1 MNTLPLLLEIGVE
14 EIPARFVA
22 AAQQQFGSL
31 LQSALQSARLL
42 PEANPLAYSHA
53 AALPSPGDAVVT
65 YSTPRRL
72 IAYAPHVL
80 RRQPDQVE
88 QVMGPSAKVA
98 FDAEDRPTRAAESF
112 AAKNGVGV
120 HELVRVETTRGQY
133 VMVRKTTTGQK
144 SNVIL
149 EELLAGLI
157 ARISFPRNMYWLA
170 KSGPTFV
177 RPVRWLLALLGE
189 GAEADALRFSYGD
202 IAAAAHTFG
211 HRLRGNSP
219 LGVESFADYAQKLR
233 QHLVEFDPENRRQAI
248 TTDSNLL
255 LDDLGLRLLK
265 DNDLLEW
272 IVNSTEWPTPLLG
285 AFDAR
290 FLHLPREVLITV
302 MRDHQKYFAV
312 EDAQGRLQPRFLVV
326 LNRDEDKLGVIR
338 RGHERVLTARFSDAE
353 FFWDAD
359 QRQPLGARAATLQ
372 RVTYHEKLGSYADK
386 VKRMSAVGEKIS
398 ALLEEQGRLK
408 AGDGQLVLRAI
419 QLCKCDLTT
428 QMVQE
433 FTELQGIVG
442 GLYAKVQGEPGAVA
456 DAIYDHYRP
465 EGIDDRLP
473 RSLIGAVA
481 SLADKLDSLAGGFIA
496 GNAPTGSKDPFGLRR
511 AGNGIIK
518 ILVEYNIAISMNYMV
533 SLAVLQYCA
542 DARLGDQPD
551 AAALGR
557 QVAAFL
563 LERLA
568 FYLEQARGL
577 RFDTVRAAL
586 GGVWEM
592 ANDLARRAE
601 ALERIRDTED
611 FVSLAT
617 AAKRTQNILAKS
629 AAAEDLG
636 SGAVNETLLEDGP
649 ERELYAAYR
658 AQRDDASAEAGSGR
672 ETDYGEV
679 FRRLASLRP
688 AVDNFFDHVLVMA
701 PDAEVR
707 RNRLSLLALLDG
719 QVFSR
724 LARLSE
730 MAPAHVDAPTKGAVA
745 PQPRPLKPR

>member
-1 MNTLPLLLEIGVE
+1 MNTLPLLVEIGVE
-14 EIPARFVA
+14 EIPARFLA
-22 AAQQQFGSL
+22 GAQQQFGSL

-42 PEANPLAYSHA
+42 PEANQAAYIPSA
-53 AALPSPGDAVVT
+53 AQFAPGDAVVT

-72 IAYAPHVL
+72 VAYAPHVL
-80 RRQPDQVE
+80 PRQPDQVE

-98 FDAEDRPTRAAESF
+98 FDGEGRATRAAESF
-112 AAKNGVGV
+112 AAKNGASLAD
-120 HELVRVETTRGQY
+120 LVRIETSKGQY
-133 VMVRKTTTGQK
+133 VMLRKTTAGLK
-144 SNVIL
+144 ANVIL
-149 EELLAGLI
+149 EEMLAGLI
-157 ARISFPRNMYWLA
+157 AKINFPKNMYWLA
-170 KSGPTFV
+170 KTGPTFV

-189 GAEADALRFSYGD
+189 GADATALRVSYGD
-202 IAAAAHTFG
+202 VEAAAHTFG
-211 HRLRGNSP
+211 HRLRGHAP

-265 DNDLLEW
+265 DNDLMEW
-272 IVNSTEWPTPLLG
+272 IVDSTEWPTPLLG

-290 FLHLPREVLITV
+290 FLRLPREVLITV
-302 MRDHQKYFAV
+302 MRDHQKYFAI
-312 EDAQGRLQPRFLVV
+312 EDAQGRLQPHFLVV
-326 LNRDEDKLGVIR
+326 LNRDEDRLGVIR
-338 RGHERVLTARFSDAE
+338 RGHERVLTARFTDAE
-353 FFWDAD
+353 FFWDTD
-359 QRQPLGARAATLQ
+359 QRQPLAVRAAMLK

-386 VKRMSAVGEKIS
+386 AERMSAIGEKIS
-398 ALLEEQGRLK
+398 AWLEQQARLNP
-408 AGDGQLVLRAI
+408 GDSHLTRRAI

-442 GLYAKVQGEPGAVA
+442 GLYARAQGEPSAVA

-465 EGIDDRLP
+465 EGIEDRLP
-473 RSLIGAVA
+473 RSLIGAVV
-481 SLADKLDSLAGGFIA
+481 SLADKLDSLVGGFIA

-518 ILVEYNIAISMNYMV
+518 ILVEDNIGIAMNYLV
-533 SLAVLQYCA
+533 SIAVLRYSTE
-542 DARLGDQPD
+542 DQEGGRPET
-551 AAALGR
+551 AALGQ
-557 QVAAFL
+557 QVSGFL
-563 LERLA
+563 IDRLA

-586 GGVWEM
+586 GGAWEI
-592 ANDLARRAE
+592 ASDLARRAE
-601 ALERIRDTED
+601 ALEKIRDTED
-611 FVSLAT
+611 FVSLAA

-636 SGAVNETLLEDGP
+636 AGEVNEALLEAGP

-658 AQRDDASAEAGSGR
+658 AQVAEHAAEPGPGR
-672 ETDYGEV
+672 GADYGEV

-688 AVDNFFDHVLVMA
+688 AVDRFFDHVLVMA
-701 PDAEVR
+701 PDPEVR
-707 RNRLSLLALLDG
+707 RNRLSLLTLLDR

-730 MAPAHVDAPTKGAVA
+730 MAPAHVDAPTKGAAA
-745 PQPRPLKPR
+745 PQSKA